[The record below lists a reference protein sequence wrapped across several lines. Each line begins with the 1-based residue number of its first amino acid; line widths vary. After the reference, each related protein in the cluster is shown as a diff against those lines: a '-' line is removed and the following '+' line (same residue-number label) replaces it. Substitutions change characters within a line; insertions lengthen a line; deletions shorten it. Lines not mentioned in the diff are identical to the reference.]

1 MTSPDNIPQNIQE
14 IILRFLEGNASE
26 DEAATL
32 LTWLKEDKTNRE
44 YFDEL
49 NTAFQSSVTVN
60 RVNHQKTD
68 DAWKK
73 LSESTEI
80 NKTLTRELS
89 SNRSRTIY
97 TTLKIAA
104 SVCLLIISGFLVVYN
119 LPTESILHPGTRVYT
134 AIGNNTRV
142 LLPDSSVVWL
152 NVNSTLEYPSEFGS
166 ASRDVVLKGEAFF
179 DVKKGSKPFTVRTD
193 NFFIKVKGT
202 RFNVEAFNNVPTV
215 KTTLEEGKVE
225 LQVEGKNNIYT
236 MTPGDQVI
244 LDTEQ
249 KAVTLKRVD
258 PSNFSAWKE
267 EKLVFDN
274 TPLEDI
280 ISKLEN
286 RFRVK
291 ITIDSRLA
299 RRERISMTI
308 EQENIDEVLDFIQ
321 LSSRLKIKKEKNE
334 IIMFE

>member
-1 MTSPDNIPQNIQE
+1 
-14 IILRFLEGNASE
+14 
-26 DEAATL
+26 
-32 LTWLKEDKTNRE
+32 
-44 YFDEL
+44 
-49 NTAFQSSVTVN
+49 
-60 RVNHQKTD
+60 
-68 DAWKK
+68 
-73 LSESTEI
+73 
-80 NKTLTRELS
+80 
-89 SNRSRTIY
+89 
-97 TTLKIAA
+97 
-104 SVCLLIISGFLVVYN
+104 
-119 LPTESILHPGTRVYT
+119 
-134 AIGNNTRV
+134 
-142 LLPDSSVVWL
+142 
-152 NVNSTLEYPSEFGS
+152 
-166 ASRDVVLKGEAFF
+166 
-179 DVKKGSKPFTVRTD
+179 
-193 NFFIKVKGT
+193 
-202 RFNVEAFNNVPTV
+202 
-215 KTTLEEGKVE
+215 
-225 LQVEGKNNIYT
+225 